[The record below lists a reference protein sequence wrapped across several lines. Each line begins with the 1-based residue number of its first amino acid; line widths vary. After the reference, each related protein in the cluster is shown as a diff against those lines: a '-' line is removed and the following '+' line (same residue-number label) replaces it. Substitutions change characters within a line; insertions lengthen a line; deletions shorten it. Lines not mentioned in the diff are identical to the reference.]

1 MLDMDQWHIDAV
13 FCEGCFRKAGLCLL
27 SLGTKPS
34 SISISA
40 LETENIYSST
50 SQDPSLLLQNPRV
63 I

>member
-1 MLDMDQWHIDAV
+1 MLDMDQWHRDAV
-13 FCEGCFRKAGLCLL
+13 ICERCFRKAGLCLL

-34 SISISA
+34 SISA
-40 LETENIYSST
+40 LETGNIYSST